1 MKKNYISPNT
11 EYSNTLV
18 LDSLLVH
25 SFFEVDSKRR
35 GDDCFDEDEE
45 DLEMIEESQEC
56 EGNLWSGI

>member
-35 GDDCFDEDEE
+35 GDDYFDEDEE